1 MPVPKNVPVPNN
13 TQSGFS
19 LIEMMVAIFILA
31 VGLLGLAQLQITA
44 ITANAQGDSITVGNG
59 LVQRAV
65 EDIAAMSADD
75 AIFAT
80 AVTGATWTGSPF
92 TILGAGVYNV
102 TYDVVTNYQTVTGL
116 SQITVHVR
124 SATAVANVLGN
135 QVRSM
140 DAVTFKRSF

>member
-1 MPVPKNVPVPNN
+1 MPVPKNVPVPKN

-19 LIEMMVAIFILA
+19 MIEMLVAIVILA

-44 ITANAQGDSITVGNG
+44 ITANAQGDSITAANG

-75 AIFAT
+75 AVFAT
-80 AVTGATWTGSPF
+80 AVTGATWAGSPF

-102 TYDVVTNYQTVTGL
+102 TYDVLTNYQTVTGL

>member
-1 MPVPKNVPVPNN
+1 MPVPKNVPVPKN

-19 LIEMMVAIFILA
+19 MIEMLVAVMILA

-44 ITANAQGDSITVGNG
+44 ITANAQGDSITAANG
-59 LVQRAV
+59 LIQKAV

-75 AIFAT
+75 AVFA
-80 AVTGATWTGSPF
+80 ADISGMTWAGSPF
-92 TILGAGVYNV
+92 TIAGAGVYNV
-102 TYDVVTNYQTVTGL
+102 TCDVDANYQSVTGL

-124 SATAVANVLGN
+124 SANAVANVLGN

-140 DAVTFKRSF
+140 DATTFKRSF